1 MLADNV
7 GPPMSKEQWDYIHA
21 VGDDLRRTFANVSAV
36 FSPSCISHTVLTKRD
51 WQSIRIGDISLPQA
65 LRCWELQ
72 PYWSVSNHLA
82 PNGGGH
88 HHRHHHNRH
97 REEDEEELDQDSV
110 QHSVRHGHKRY
121 KAAAVEAK

>member
-1 MLADNV
+1 
-7 GPPMSKEQWDYIHA
+7 MSKEQWDYIHA

-72 PYWSVSNHLA
+72 PYWSVSNHLD
-82 PNGGGH
+82 GH
-88 HHRHHHNRH
+88 HHHHHHQRHHKDVAAP
-97 REEDEEELDQDSV
+97 EADQEQNLPAHTV
-110 QHSVRHGHKRY
+110 QHSMRHSHKRY
-121 KAAAVEAK
+121 KAAGESK